1 MLRRSAYDQLLDWK
15 SKSHRKALLVDG
27 PRQVGKTYLLEE
39 FGRREYRDFV
49 KIDFLRDEDA
59 QRRFGSAMS
68 AERVVELVSLA
79 AGHELVPGE
88 TLVFFDEIQK
98 AQNLVTFSKYLVID
112 GRFDVAMSGSM
123 LGVELAGVKSWPVG
137 YLHTIDMA
145 P

>member
-68 AERVVELVSLA
+68 AERVVESL
-79 AGHELVPGE
+79 L
-88 TLVFFDEIQK
+88 
-98 AQNLVTFSKYLVID
+98 S
-112 GRFDVAMSGSM
+112 VA
-123 LGVELAGVKSWPVG
+123 K
-137 YLHTIDMA
+137 
-145 P
+145 